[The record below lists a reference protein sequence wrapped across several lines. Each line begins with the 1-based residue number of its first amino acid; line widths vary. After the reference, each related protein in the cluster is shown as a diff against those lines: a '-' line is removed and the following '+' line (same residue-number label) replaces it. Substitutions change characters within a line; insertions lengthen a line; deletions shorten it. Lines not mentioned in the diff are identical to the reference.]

1 MPYSQHADN
10 MNDGSY
16 RGPDRRNLMADF
28 PDFDIRLSILVI
40 ALIGAVSAAINVYFP
55 GFLYETLQRETLY
68 VVSIIALAIAGML
81 SLIRWRLDGMAR
93 SFWYGLA
100 SIVGL
105 VPLLGIGANERTTL
119 ALLLGTVAATAVL
132 STWALR
138 SAVVDLAPKYRLKVL
153 AATAAGVAGL
163 IVGASEKGPHHE
175 YTFTVLGLFVL
186 FLAAATYRRFK
197 AEHSLNG
204 MWFVPTLF
212 AIGIAPLV
220 ALSEGYDILGSEY
233 GGAMRFAAAGVAI
246 AGSSLEL
253 HFAAS
258 REKFEAITHAAE
270 LRDQVETLKT
280 SEAASMAQIHE
291 VRSRVLSIEGGV
303 AVA

>member
-119 ALLLGTVAATAVL
+119 GLGNPSRQRPPPLHPPCHSPRHPAQPCGCSGAAP
-132 STWALR
+132 SPCR
-138 SAVVDLAPKYRLKVL
+138 RCGSGHCRL
-153 AATAAGVAGL
+153 GC
-163 IVGASEKGPHHE
+163 
-175 YTFTVLGLFVL
+175 
-186 FLAAATYRRFK
+186 
-197 AEHSLNG
+197 
-204 MWFVPTLF
+204 
-212 AIGIAPLV
+212 
-220 ALSEGYDILGSEY
+220 
-233 GGAMRFAAAGVAI
+233 
-246 AGSSLEL
+246 SSW
-253 HFAAS
+253 
-258 REKFEAITHAAE
+258 EACCWCA
-270 LRDQVETLKT
+270 
-280 SEAASMAQIHE
+280 
-291 VRSRVLSIEGGV
+291 
-303 AVA
+303 